1 MKITKVYTKTGDKG
15 LTSLVGGVRISK
27 SDVRLDASGAIDELN
42 SFIGLLQV
50 YVSDTKVTETLTRI
64 QSNLF
69 VVGAHLA
76 TDQNVTP
83 LYDSAKLSSN
93 EIVFIEKEIDTM
105 LSELPEKLGFVLPGG
120 GHAGAMAHVCRS
132 VCRRAERCIVGLSS
146 NSIVGDEIIQYVNR
160 LSDYFFVLAK
170 KLNIIDNKAEKIW
183 SKPCK

>member
-1 MKITKVYTKTGDKG
+1 M
-15 LTSLVGGVRISK
+15 
-27 SDVRLDASGAIDELN
+27 DAYGAIDELN

>member
-27 SDVRLDASGAIDELN
+27 SDVRLDAYGAIDELN

-93 EIVFIEKEIDTM
+93 EIVLM
-105 LSELPEKLGFVLPGG
+105 LIQV
-120 GHAGAMAHVCRS
+120 
-132 VCRRAERCIVGLSS
+132 S
-146 NSIVGDEIIQYVNR
+146 NTYYYEIIVI
-160 LSDYFFVLAK
+160 F
-170 KLNIIDNKAEKIW
+170 
-183 SKPCK
+183 

>member
-27 SDVRLDASGAIDELN
+27 SDVRLDAYGAIDELN

-93 EIVFIEKEIDTM
+93 EIIFIEKEIDTM

-120 GHAGAMAHVCRS
+120 SVAASQAHVCRT
-132 VCRRAERCIVGLSS
+132 VCRRAERCVLRLAQEATVGE
-146 NSIVGDEIIQYVNR
+146 EILQFLNR
-160 LSDYFFVLAK
+160 LSDFFFVLAK
-170 KLNIIDNKAEKIW
+170 KMNIIDGNNEKIW
-183 SKPCK
+183 QKPCN